1 MKIGYARVS
10 TPDQSLDLQTDALLA
25 AGVSPDFMYSEHKSG
40 AYAKRPALDDCMKI
54 LRKGDTLV
62 VWKLDRLGR
71 SLKDLIQLSETFQE
85 RGVELISLQD
95 CIDTNTP
102 TGKFMFHMMGA
113 IAEFERAMI
122 VERTKAGLAAS
133 RKRGKKGG
141 RKPKLS
147 DAKVMQGQDLLKMK
161 GWDVSAV
168 ARSFKVSRQ
177 TWYRAVER
185 LERKMYKKKLKCSA
199 NVKSGQT
206 EQIESAGVS

>member
-10 TPDQSLDLQTDALLA
+10 TEEQSLALQEDALLK
-25 AGVSPDFMYSEHKSG
+25 AGVSPDFMFSEHKAG
-40 AYAKRPALDDCMKI
+40 AHAKRPELDRCMQI

-71 SLKDLIQLSETFQE
+71 SLKDLITLMETFHE

-102 TGKFMFHMMGA
+102 TGKFLFHMLGA

-133 RKRGKKGG
+133 RKRGRKGG

-147 DAKVMQGQDLLKMK
+147 DVKIREGLDLLKL
-161 GWDVSAV
+161 GNWDVAKV
-168 ARSFKVSRQ
+168 ARALGVGRN
-177 TWYRAVER
+177 TWYR
-185 LERKMYKKKLKCSA
+185 S
-199 NVKSGQT
+199 VKRYDEAQQKRIKALS
-206 EQIESAGVS
+206 VP